1 MVTESKIRAVE
12 RYNSKNYEQFTI
24 RVKKGRKAE
33 IDKAA
38 SKAGMSK
45 NAFINA
51 AIDEKIER
59 ESG

>member
-59 ESG
+59 ESD